1 MKHILYSLC
10 VGSAILALGASGAS
24 AAKPDPKKKRHGKG
38 SAQVTAP
45 AKGKASVRTGGTA
58 PVQRSIAR
66 PRASSRVTAKRS
78 SVRADR
84 GRTIRESVTPRS
96 TVRASRDVA
105 TRGKVRVSRDDV
117 AARSKVRASRD
128 VAATRERELRGD
140 RSQIRAQR
148 EVAAAR
154 ERGFRANRAQRFD
167 RSRNVRITNNWR
179 SDRFRG
185 ERYAAFRDYRRQ
197 WHDRSWWRRHHSRII
212 FVSGGWWYWNT
223 GYWYPAWGYDPY
235 YTYPYDGPIY
245 GYGGLTPDQVII
257 NVQTQLQ
264 NDGYYVGAIDGILG
278 PQTREAIAAFQA
290 DNGLAV
296 TSAVDQPT
304 LETLGLT

>member
-1 MKHILYSLC
+1 
-10 VGSAILALGASGAS
+10 
-24 AAKPDPKKKRHGKG
+24 
-38 SAQVTAP
+38 
-45 AKGKASVRTGGTA
+45 
-58 PVQRSIAR
+58 
-66 PRASSRVTAKRS
+66 
-78 SVRADR
+78 
-84 GRTIRESVTPRS
+84 
-96 TVRASRDVA
+96 
-105 TRGKVRVSRDDV
+105 
-117 AARSKVRASRD
+117 
-128 VAATRERELRGD
+128 
-140 RSQIRAQR
+140 
-148 EVAAAR
+148 
-154 ERGFRANRAQRFD
+154 
-167 RSRNVRITNNWR
+167 VRITNNWR